1 MPLYE
6 YRCNDCNKVF
16 EVLQKIDAEPLTDCL
31 YCGGSVEKLIS
42 ATSFQLKGSG
52 WYVTDYK
59 KSGFKAET
67 SQTQSNQIKNDSNP
81 SKNTGTNKNAT
92 INK

>member
-6 YRCNDCNKVF
+6 YKCNECKKKF
-16 EVLQKIDAEPLTDCL
+16 EVLQKITAEPLENCL
-31 YCGGSVEKLIS
+31 YCGGSVKKLIS
-42 ATSFQLKGSG
+42 STSFQFKGSG

-59 KSGFKAET
+59 NKES
-67 SQTQSNQIKNDSNP
+67 NDSKKKRTKEDSSP
-81 SKNTGTNKNAT
+81 IKSTGTNKNAT

>member
-6 YRCNDCNKVF
+6 YRCCECNRVF
-16 EVLQKIDAEPLTDCL
+16 EVLQKITAEPLQKCL
-31 YCGGSVEKLIS
+31 YCAGSVEKLIS
-42 ATSFQLKGSG
+42 STSFQLKGSG

-59 KSGFKAET
+59 K
-67 SQTQSNQIKNDSNP
+67 NDAKTERTTNEDSSP
-81 SKNTGTNKNAT
+81 IKNTGTNKNAT

>member
-6 YRCNDCNKVF
+6 YRCNDCEKVF
-16 EVLQKIDAEPLTDCL
+16 EVLQKITAEPLGKCL
-31 YCGGSVEKLIS
+31 YCAGSVEKLIS
-42 ATSFQLKGSG
+42 STSFQLKGSG

-59 KSGFKAET
+59 NNESKKERTNEDSSPIKS
-67 SQTQSNQIKNDSNP
+67 
-81 SKNTGTNKNAT
+81 TGTNKNAT

>member
-6 YRCNDCNKVF
+6 YKCNECNKVF
-16 EVLQKIDAEPLTDCL
+16 EVLQKMTADPLKKCI
-31 YCGGSVEKLIS
+31 YCNGDVKKIIS
-42 ATSFQLKGSG
+42 STSFQFKGSG

-59 KSGFKAET
+59 DDGSKKKRSNEDSSPIKS
-67 SQTQSNQIKNDSNP
+67 
-81 SKNTGTNKNAT
+81 TGTNKNAT

>member
-6 YRCNDCNKVF
+6 YRCNDCKRTC
-16 EVLQKIDAEPLTDCL
+16 EVLQKITAEPLENCL

-42 ATSFQLKGSG
+42 STSFQLKGSG

-59 KSGFKAET
+59 NNGS
-67 SQTQSNQIKNDSNP
+67 NDSKKERTKEDSSP
-81 SKNTGTNKNAT
+81 IKSTGTNKNAT